1 MKNKN
6 SLVKKKHYL
15 LLILLTLVNIIS
27 VLLETIGISMIP
39 ALLISIVFPDTLE
52 LNNYIIN
59 YTRIIDFKGK
69 NFILYF
75 SIIIL
80 IFFVI
85 KNLFF
90 IFVKWF
96 ESITYKIINL
106 HISENLFKGY
116 LNLSYSKH
124 QLNNPSILLR
134 NITSESDNFT
144 TYVISLIN
152 ILREFLLVVFLFSL
166 LFMQNKEMSIII
178 FLSLFLILTIFYLLM
193 RKNVLHRGKLT
204 QNLRGQQLK
213 LVTESLGAIK
223 FIKLL
228 NKENEF
234 TFKFKNNLKSILSQN
249 VFLGLL
255 QVIPKLFLELF
266 AVICLLSAT
275 IYFINYSNNSS
286 DLIPFLILL
295 GIILVRLI
303 PSFNNMSSALS
314 LVKYHSVSYKLL
326 LKEFSKFKKE
336 GNQNNL
342 KENNFNNKEVFKK
355 EIVLNNL
362 GYTYPS
368 TNKAVLKNINIKI
381 KPNTSIAIIGP
392 SGSGKSTLIDLILGL
407 LEPTN
412 GKILI
417 DNVSMK
423 KKIKSWQSIIGYIP
437 QDIYLEDDSIEKNIS
452 FEQDKNKID
461 SKHLKTIIKLCLLD
475 NLIERLPKK
484 EKTRIGNRGIRLSG
498 GEIQRIGIARCL
510 FRNPKVIIMD
520 EATSSLDYQSE
531 QEIIKS
537 INNFKKNRTLITIAH
552 RLSTIRNSDLIY
564 ILKEG
569 KIVDSG
575 KYNYLKKKHKDFF
588 LNT

>member
-15 LLILLTLVNIIS
+15 LLILLTLINIIS